1 MSDKQAVGIIGL
13 GAIGLPLARNLL
25 EAGFPVVGCNRSGA
39 PAFEEMGGQW
49 TASPAEVA
57 RKCDVVITV
66 LPNEAALRAVFD
78 GPDALDAPQKEGLVV
93 VELCTLPIAVKQW
106 AADRLAEAGGTMLD
120 CPISGYPALVEARQ
134 AIIFISGDKEAAEAA
149 GPVFDGCTDKHVY
162 LGEFGTS
169 SKLKFVANL
178 LVGVHMVATA
188 EALALAE
195 KAGLDLPKTVEIL
208 SDSAAASNM
217 LKNRAPVMRDRDFDT
232 VRARV
237 EVIHKDLKAISEFS
251 HALGATTPLL
261 DASFAAFGR
270 AIDSGLAKK
279 DMAAIFDVMA
289 GRA

>member
-1 MSDKQAVGIIGL
+1 MSAKQPVGIVGL

-25 EAGFPVVGCNRSGA
+25 TAGFEVVGCNRSGS
-39 PAFEEMGGQW
+39 PEFEEMGGVW

-57 RKCDVVITV
+57 RRSDVVITV

-78 GPDALDAPQKEGLVV
+78 GPDGLDAPQKEGLIVI
-93 VELCTLPIAVKQW
+93 ELCTLPIQVKQW
-106 AADRLAEAGGTMLD
+106 AADRLAEAGGVMLD

-134 AIIFISGDKEAAEAA
+134 AIIFVSGDEEAAETCT
-149 GPVFDGCTDKHVY
+149 PVLDGCTDKHVY
-162 LGEFGTS
+162 LGAFGTS

-195 KAGLDLPKTVEIL
+195 KAGLDLPRTVEIL

-237 EVIHKDLKAISEFS
+237 EVIHKDLKAISDFS
-251 HALGATTPLL
+251 HGLGANTPLL
-261 DASFAAFGR
+261 DASFAAYSQ
-270 AIDSGLAKK
+270 AIESGLAKK
-279 DMAAIFDVMA
+279 DMAAIFDVLA
-289 GRA
+289 GAA

>member
-1 MSDKQAVGIIGL
+1 MSDKQKVGVVGL
-13 GAIGLPLARNLL
+13 GAIGFPLANNLL
-25 EAGFPVVGCNRSGA
+25 AAGFDVVGCNRSGS
-39 PAFEEMGGQW
+39 PELEKSGGTW
-49 TASPAEVA
+49 TASPAEVV
-57 RKCDVVITV
+57 RQCDIVITV

-78 GPDALDAPQKEGLVV
+78 GPDGLDAPQKEGLIVI
-93 VELCTLPIAVKQW
+93 ELCTLPIDVKQW
-106 AADRLAEAGGTMLD
+106 AADRLAEAGGIMLD

-134 AIIFISGDKEAAEAA
+134 AIIFVSGDKEAAEAA
-149 GPVFDGCTDKHVY
+149 TPVFDGCTDKHVY

-195 KAGLDLPKTVEIL
+195 KAGLDLPRTVEIL

-232 VRARV
+232 VRAKV
-237 EVIHKDLKAISEFS
+237 ETIHKDLKAISEFS
-251 HALGATTPLL
+251 HELGATTPLL
-261 DASFAAFGR
+261 DASFSAYSK

-279 DMAAIFDVMA
+279 DMAAIYDVLA
-289 GRA
+289 GTV

>member
-1 MSDKQAVGIIGL
+1 MSDKQKVGVVGL
-13 GAIGLPLARNLL
+13 GAIGLPLSKNLL
-25 EAGFPVVGCNRSGA
+25 DAGFAVVGCNRSGSA
-39 PAFEEMGGQW
+39 EFEEMGGVW

-57 RKCDVVITV
+57 RQCDIVITV
-66 LPNEAALRAVFD
+66 LPNEAALRAIFD
-78 GPDALDAPQKEGLVV
+78 GPDGLDAPQKEGLIVI
-93 VELCTLPIAVKQW
+93 ELCTLPIDVKQW
-106 AADRLAEAGGTMLD
+106 ASDRLAEAGGIMLD

-134 AIIFISGDKEAAEAA
+134 AIIFVSGDKEAAEAA
-149 GPVFDGCTDKHVY
+149 NPVFDGCTDKYVY

-195 KAGLDLPKTVEIL
+195 KAGLDLPRTVEIL

-232 VRARV
+232 VRAKV
-237 EVIHKDLKAISEFS
+237 ETIHKDLKAISEFS
-251 HALGATTPLL
+251 HGLGATTPLL
-261 DASFAAFGR
+261 DASFSAYSQ

-279 DMAAIFDVMA
+279 DMAAIYDILA
-289 GRA
+289 GTA